1 MVSTGVAQACV
12 EMRTLRSSTHYLDQR
27 RADSIMARSI
37 APQTGRIH
45 LRRPTPLT
53 PEDSACNL
61 AADHTISTPPP
72 RRRRVNLSVDCAT
85 LTILLVQNVGQ
96 VKAVRVGGD
105 ARRGERNQ
113 RAHRGG
119 RAFQGKLADYIAIHV
134 GVKYGRVFQ

>member
-61 AADHTISTPPP
+61 AADHTISTPPTAATASQLV
-72 RRRRVNLSVDCAT
+72 RRLRYTNNPTGTKC
-85 LTILLVQNVGQ
+85 
-96 VKAVRVGGD
+96 RVGHLQTLVW
-105 ARRGERNQ
+105 Q
-113 RAHRGG
+113 RAN
-119 RAFQGKLADYIAIHV
+119 IS
-134 GVKYGRVFQ
+134 

>member
-96 VKAVRVGGD
+96 VRFRVSRAN
-105 ARRGERNQ
+105 AR
-113 RAHRGG
+113 
-119 RAFQGKLADYIAIHV
+119 
-134 GVKYGRVFQ
+134 GRVSHAAAAASNLTEPAP